1 MTYRVRIDRIR
12 RLADNSVAIE
22 YTEARDTQ
30 LGAERSKRGIVVP
43 QMTRG
48 QVARAMEAS
57 FGPEQ
62 MLLLILAD
70 WLGTADPLSSLAGK
84 VATIDA
90 TAATTAT
97 GLTALV

>member
-1 MTYRVRIDRIR
+1 MTYRVRIDRVR
-12 RLADNSVAIE
+12 RLPDNSVAIE
-22 YTEARDTQ
+22 YAEARDTQ
-30 LGAERSKRGIVVP
+30 LGAERSKRGMVVP

-48 QVARAMEAS
+48 QVARVMEAS

-70 WLGTADPLSSLAGK
+70 WLATAEPLSSLAGK

-90 TAATTAT
+90 TAASKVTIA
-97 GLTALV
+97 